1 LEYEINDGK
10 GDIKEFF
17 DFNGKLIFEG
27 KYLNRER
34 NGKGREYYNDGKLK
48 FDGEY
53 LDGKRWNGKE
63 YDSKFGKL
71 LFEG

>member
-27 KYLNRER
+27 KYLNGER

-53 LDGKRWNGKE
+53 LDGKRWNGK
-63 YDSKFGKL
+63 
-71 LFEG
+71 